1 VKGFTLNEK
10 MKTVDGNE
18 AAASVAYSTNET
30 VAIYPITPA
39 SPMGEMADLWAS
51 AGKRNIW
58 GTVPHIVEMQSEAGA
73 IAAAHGS
80 LLRGSLTTT
89 FTASQ
94 GLLLMIP
101 NMFKIAGELN
111 PMVIHVA
118 ARTVATHALSI
129 FCDHSDVMA
138 TRSTGFAFL
147 CSSSVQESH
156 DFALISQ
163 ASTLKSRVPFL
174 HFFDGF
180 RTSHEISKIAI
191 LSEEQMRKMIDDNLV
206 REHRYR
212 SLSPERP
219 FIRGSSQ
226 NPDIFFQA
234 REASNPYYS
243 RAVSVVEQVMIDF
256 EKLSGRSYH
265 LFQYSGDPEAE
276 RVIVVM
282 GSAAQTVEE
291 MVEQLNIKNERVGVL
306 KVRLYR
312 PFSGSHLLKALPTTV
327 KAIAVLDRTKEPG
340 SAGEP
345 LYCDVVTS
353 VNEAAGNQDFPWVRI
368 PKITGGRYGLS
379 SKEFT
384 PPMVHSI
391 FSSLHKNCMPKHFTV
406 GIEDDVSFKSLSI
419 EKGYYSE
426 PRERICALF
435 YGYGSDGTVSANK
448 NTLKIIGETTDYYVQ
463 GYFVYDSMKSGSMTV
478 SHLRFDKKP
487 INSPYQIY
495 QADFIGCHQ
504 FVFLQKIDMLQH
516 AGEEATFLLN
526 SPYSP
531 EEVWDKFPLSVQKT
545 IIEKRLKVYVIDANS
560 IAAQIGLGGRINTIM
575 QTCFFALSKLIPE
588 QTAVGKIKE
597 FICQCYGKSGDTIVS
612 MNQEAVDS
620 SIRNL
625 HQLKIPDQPG
635 STFDLLEVVSS
646 DATPFVKLNTARI
659 LRGRGDELPVSAFD
673 ADGTFPS
680 ATSKYLKRGI
690 SAWIPVWE
698 PQLCIQ
704 CGKCSLLCPHGVV
717 RAKVYEKADLA
728 GAPESFQFVPA
739 RHPSL
744 EGQYYTVAVSP
755 QDCTGCR
762 VCVEVCPGKDRKEP
776 KIKALNMKPKDPLLL
791 SGEKNWEFFLNL
803 PQYDRSASSMR
814 ELQFVTPLFEF
825 SGACAGCG
833 ETPYLT
839 LLSRLF
845 GDHALIANATGCSSI
860 YGGNE
865 PVTPWGVNKE
875 GKGPAWS
882 NSLFEDN
889 AEFGLGFRI
898 AIDKQI
904 EQCKELLYRL
914 EPQVGKELVEA
925 LIRSDQNGT
934 EEIEQQRERVRALR
948 ERLKQIDNRD
958 ADDLLALSDALIKKS
973 IWLVGGDGWAY
984 DIGFGGLDHVL
995 SMGRKVN
1002 ILVMDTEMYSNTGGQ
1017 MSKATPPG
1025 AVAKFAAAGKS
1036 SGKKDLVMMAMSYG
1050 SVYVAR
1056 VAMGADQAQ
1065 AIKAFREAD
1074 QYEGTS
1080 LIVAYAQCIGQ
1091 GFNLVHGND
1100 QQRLAVESG
1109 YWPLLRYDPRLQKEG
1124 KNPLQLDSRSP
1135 SVPLEDYIYN
1145 ETRYSLL
1152 LRSNP
1157 DKAAHLLKKAKE
1169 EVVQRWNRYQHWAS
1183 MPLVQGDGNG

>member
-1 VKGFTLNEK
+1 VKGLILNEM

-39 SPMGEMADLWAS
+39 SPMGEMADLWAAS
-51 AGKRNIW
+51 GKKNIW

-73 IAAAHGS
+73 IAAVHGS
-80 LLRGSLTTT
+80 LQRGSLTTT

-138 TRSTGFAFL
+138 TRSTGFAIL
-147 CSSSVQESH
+147 CSSSVQEAQ

-180 RTSHEISKIAI
+180 RTSHEISKIAA
-191 LSEEQMRKMIDDNLV
+191 LSEEQMRGMLDDFLIHQ
-206 REHRYR
+206 HRYR

-219 FIRGSSQ
+219 FIRGCSQ

-234 REASNPYYS
+234 REASNPYYNKV
-243 RAVSVVEQVMIDF
+243 ASVVEQTMSDF
-256 EKLSGRSYH
+256 KKLSGRSYH
-265 LFQYSGDPEAE
+265 LFQYYGDLEAE
-276 RVIVVM
+276 RVIFVM
-282 GSAAQTVEE
+282 GSAAQTIEE
-291 MVEQLNIKNERVGVL
+291 VVEQLNLKNERVGVL
-306 KVRLYR
+306 KVHLYR
-312 PFSGSHLLKALPTTV
+312 PFSGSHLLKALPSTV

-353 VNEAAGNQDFPWVRI
+353 INEAAGNQEFPWARI
-368 PKITGGRYGLS
+368 PKIVGGRYGLS

-391 FSSLHKNCMPKHFTV
+391 FSYLHKNCITNHFTV
-406 GIEDDVSFKSLSI
+406 GIEDDVSFQSLAI
-419 EKGYYSE
+419 EKSNYSE
-426 PRERICALF
+426 PRDRICALF

-487 INSPYQIY
+487 IKSPYQIY

-504 FVFLQKIDMLQH
+504 FTFLQKIDMVQY
-516 AGEEATFLLN
+516 AAEGATFLLN
-526 SPYSP
+526 SPYP
-531 EEVWDKFPLSVQKT
+531 PDEVWEKFPVSAQRT
-545 IIEKRLKVYVIDANS
+545 IIDKKLKVYVIDAGS
-560 IAAQIGLGGRINTIM
+560 IAAKIGLGGRINTIM
-575 QTCFFALSKLIPE
+575 QTCFFALSKIIPE
-588 QTAVGKIKE
+588 EAAVGKIKE
-597 FICQCYGKSGDTIVS
+597 YICESYGRRGETIVS
-612 MNQEAVDS
+612 MNLEAVDS
-620 SIRNL
+620 AIENL
-625 HQLKIPDQPG
+625 HQLKIPDKPG
-635 STFDLLEVVSS
+635 STFDLREAVSS
-646 DATPFVKLNTARI
+646 DATSFVKFNTARI
-659 LRGRGDELPVSAFD
+659 VRGRGDELPVSAFD

-680 ATSKYLKRGI
+680 ATSRYLKRGI

-704 CGKCSLLCPHGVV
+704 CGKCSFLCPHAVV
-717 RAKVYEKADLA
+717 RAKVYDKADLA
-728 GAPESFQFVPA
+728 GAPESFQYVPA
-739 RHPSL
+739 LHPSL
-744 EGQYYTVAVSP
+744 KGQYYTVAVSP

-776 KIKALNMKPKDPLLL
+776 KVKALNMKPKDPLLQ
-791 SGEKNWEFFLNL
+791 SWEKNWEFFLDL
-803 PQYDRSASSMR
+803 PQYDRSASTMR

-865 PVTPWGVNKE
+865 PVTPWAVNKE

-904 EQCKELLYRL
+904 EQCKELLYKL
-914 EPQVGKELVEA
+914 GSKIGQELVEA
-925 LIRSDQNGT
+925 LIRADQNST
-934 EEIEQQRERVRALR
+934 EEIEQQRIRVTALR
-948 ERLKQIDNRD
+948 ERLRQIDNKE
-958 ADDLLALSDALIKKS
+958 AEDLLALSDALIKKS

-1025 AVAKFAAAGKS
+1025 AVAKFAASGKKN
-1036 SGKKDLVMMAMSYG
+1036 GKKDLVMMAMSYG

-1056 VAMGADQAQ
+1056 IAMGADQTQ

-1074 QYEGTS
+1074 RYEGTS

-1091 GFNLVHGND
+1091 GYDLVHGND

-1109 YWPLLRYDPRLQKEG
+1109 YWPLLRYDPRLRREG
-1124 KNPLQLDSRSP
+1124 KNPLQLDSRAP
-1135 SVPLEDYIYN
+1135 SVPLENYIYN

-1157 DKAAHLLKKAKE
+1157 EEAARLLTEAKE
-1169 EVVQRWNRYQHWAS
+1169 EVARRWDWYQYWAS
-1183 MPLVQGDGNG
+1183 MPLVQEKGNG

>member
-1 VKGFTLNEK
+1 MNEK

-39 SPMGEMADLWAS
+39 SPMGEIADLWAS
-51 AGKRNIW
+51 AKKKNIW

-80 LLRGSLTTT
+80 LQRGSLTTT
-89 FTASQ
+89 FTSSQ

-101 NMFKIAGELN
+101 NMYKIAGELN

-129 FCDHSDVMA
+129 FCDHSDVMTA
-138 TRSTGFAFL
+138 RSTGFALL
-147 CSSSVQESH
+147 CSSTVQEAH

-180 RTSHEISKIAI
+180 RTSHEISKINM
-191 LSEEQMRKMIDDNLV
+191 LSDEQMRGMIDDTLV

-234 REASNPYYS
+234 REASNPYYTA
-243 RAVSVVEQVMIDF
+243 AVSVVEQLMMDF
-256 EKLSGRSYH
+256 EKLSSRSYR
-265 LFQYSGDPEAE
+265 LFQYCGDPEAE
-276 RVIVVM
+276 RVIIIM
-282 GSAAQTVEE
+282 GSGAQTVEE
-291 MVEQLNIKNERVGVL
+291 VVEQLNLKNERVGVL
-306 KVRLYR
+306 KVHLYR
-312 PFSGSHLLKALPTTV
+312 PFSAAHLLKALPSTV

-353 VNEAAGNQDFPWVRI
+353 INEGAGNRDFPLGVVPRVA
-368 PKITGGRYGLS
+368 GGRYGLS

-384 PPMVHSI
+384 PPMAHSI
-391 FSSLHKNCMPKHFTV
+391 FTYLHKNCIPNHFSV
-406 GIEDDVSFKSLSI
+406 GIEDDVSFQSLAI
-419 EKGYYSE
+419 EKNQYSE
-426 PRERICALF
+426 PQDRICALF

-448 NTLKIIGETTDYYVQ
+448 NSLKIIGETTGYYVQ

-478 SHLRFDKKP
+478 SHLRFDNKP

-495 QADFIGCHQ
+495 QANFIGCHQ
-504 FVFLQKIDMLQH
+504 FIFLQKTDMLQY
-516 AGEEATFLLN
+516 ASEGAVFLLN
-526 SPYSP
+526 SPYSSL
-531 EEVWDKFPLSVQKT
+531 EVWNKFPVSVQKA
-545 IIEKRLKVYVIDANS
+545 IIDKKLKVYVIDAGS
-560 IAAQIGLGGRINTIM
+560 IAEQIGLGGRINTIM

-588 QTAVGKIKE
+588 ETAVKKIKE
-597 FICQCYGKSGDTIVS
+597 YICSSYGTRGEAIVS
-612 MNQEAVDS
+612 MNLEAVDS
-620 SIRNL
+620 AIRNL
-625 HQLKIPDQPG
+625 HQLQIPEQPG
-635 STFDLLEVVSS
+635 SNFDLRDAVSS
-646 DATPFVKLNTARI
+646 DATSFVKLNTARI
-659 LRGRGDELPVSAFD
+659 LRGSGDELPVSAFE

-690 SAWIPVWE
+690 SAQVPVWE

-704 CGKCSLLCPHGVV
+704 CGKCSFLCPHAVI
-717 RAKVYEKADLA
+717 RAKVYEKADLT
-728 GAPESFQFVPA
+728 GAPESFPSVPA
-739 RHPSL
+739 RHPTL
-744 EGQYYTVAVSP
+744 KGQYYTVAVSP

-776 KIKALNMKPKDPLLL
+776 KVKALNMHPKNPVLQ
-791 SGEKNWEFFLNL
+791 SGERNWEFFLNL
-803 PQYDRSASSMR
+803 PEYSRSVSTMR

-865 PVTPWGVNKE
+865 PVTPWAINKE

-904 EQCKELLYRL
+904 EQCKELLDKL
-914 EPQVGKELVEA
+914 EPQIGKELMEA
-925 LIRSDQNGT
+925 LISADQNST
-934 EEIEQQRERVRALR
+934 DDIEQQRNRVTALR
-948 ERLKQIDNRD
+948 ERLKQIDNKE
-958 ADDLLALSDALIKKS
+958 ADDLLALSDSLIKKS

-1017 MSKATPPG
+1017 MSKATPVG
-1025 AVAKFAAAGKS
+1025 AVAKFAAAGKKT
-1036 SGKKDLVMMAMSYG
+1036 GKKDLVMMAMSYG

-1056 VAMGADQAQ
+1056 IAMGADQAQ

-1074 QYEGTS
+1074 QFEGTS

-1091 GFNLVHGND
+1091 GFDLVRGTS
-1100 QQRLAVESG
+1100 QQHLAVESG
-1109 YWPLLRYDPRLQKEG
+1109 YWPLLRYDPRLHKEG
-1124 KNPLQLDSRSP
+1124 INPLQLDSSAP
-1135 SVPLEDYIYN
+1135 SVPLENYIYN

-1152 LRSNP
+1152 LHSNS
-1157 DKAAHLLKKAKE
+1157 DEAARLLTKAKE
-1169 EVVQRWNRYQHWAS
+1169 EVARRWNWYQYWAS
-1183 MPLVQGDGNG
+1183 MPVAPGGGNG

>member
-1 VKGFTLNEK
+1 
-10 MKTVDGNE
+10 
-18 AAASVAYSTNET
+18 
-30 VAIYPITPA
+30 
-39 SPMGEMADLWAS
+39 
-51 AGKRNIW
+51 
-58 GTVPHIVEMQSEAGA
+58 
-73 IAAAHGS
+73 
-80 LLRGSLTTT
+80 
-89 FTASQ
+89 
-94 GLLLMIP
+94 
-101 NMFKIAGELN
+101 
-111 PMVIHVA
+111 
-118 ARTVATHALSI
+118 
-129 FCDHSDVMA
+129 
-138 TRSTGFAFL
+138 
-147 CSSSVQESH
+147 
-156 DFALISQ
+156 
-163 ASTLKSRVPFL
+163 
-174 HFFDGF
+174 
-180 RTSHEISKIAI
+180 
-191 LSEEQMRKMIDDNLV
+191 MID
-206 REHRYR
+206 
-212 SLSPERP
+212 
-219 FIRGSSQ
+219 I
-226 NPDIFFQA
+226 
-234 REASNPYYS
+234 
-243 RAVSVVEQVMIDF
+243 
-256 EKLSGRSYH
+256 EKLSGRTYH

-588 QTAVGKIKE
+588 QTAVGKIKDY
-597 FICQCYGKSGDTIVS
+597 ICQCYGKSGDTIVS

-1183 MPLVQGDGNG
+1183 MPLAQGDGNG

>member
-1 VKGFTLNEK
+1 MKGFTLNEK

-588 QTAVGKIKE
+588 QTAVGKIKDY
-597 FICQCYGKSGDTIVS
+597 ICQCYGKSGDTIVS

-1183 MPLVQGDGNG
+1183 MPLAQGDGNG

>member
-1 VKGFTLNEK
+1 MKGFILDEK

-39 SPMGEMADLWAS
+39 SPMGEMADLWAAS
-51 AGKRNIW
+51 GKKNIW

-80 LLRGSLTTT
+80 LQRGSLTTT

-129 FCDHSDVMA
+129 FGDHSDVMA

-147 CSSSVQESH
+147 CSSSVQEAH

-163 ASTLKSRVPFL
+163 ATTLKSRVPFL

-180 RTSHEISKIAI
+180 RTSHEISKIAL
-191 LSEEQMRKMIDDNLV
+191 LSEEQIRGMIDDTLV

-212 SLSPERP
+212 SLSPEHP

-243 RAVSVVEQVMIDF
+243 RAALMVEQTMADF
-256 EKLSGRSYH
+256 EKLSGRSYQ
-265 LFQYSGDPEAE
+265 LFQYCGDPEAE
-276 RVIVVM
+276 RVIIIM

-291 MVEQLNIKNERVGVL
+291 VVEQLNLKNERVGVL

-345 LYCDVVTS
+345 LYCDVVAS
-353 VNEAAGNQDFPWVRI
+353 INDAAGSQEFPWVRI
-368 PKITGGRYGLS
+368 PKIAGGRYGLS

-391 FSSLHKNCMPKHFTV
+391 FTCLNKNCMPNHFTV
-406 GIEDDVSFKSLSI
+406 GIEDDVSFQSLPL
-419 EKGYYSE
+419 EKNNYSE
-426 PRERICALF
+426 PQDRICALF

-487 INSPYQIY
+487 ISSPYQIY

-504 FVFLQKIDMLQH
+504 FTFLQKINMLQY
-516 AGEEATFLLN
+516 AAKGATFLLN
-526 SPYSP
+526 SPYPP
-531 EEVWDKFPLSVQKT
+531 EKVWDKFPVSVQRT
-545 IIEKRLKVYVIDANS
+545 IIDKKLKVYIIDAGS
-560 IAAQIGLGGRINTIM
+560 IASQIGLRGRINTIM
-575 QTCFFALSKLIPE
+575 QTCFFALSKLVPE
-588 QTAVGKIKE
+588 EAAVSKIKE
-597 FICQCYGKSGDTIVS
+597 YICSSYGKGGETIVS
-612 MNQEAVDS
+612 MNLEAVDS
-620 SIRNL
+620 AIRNL
-625 HQLKIPDQPG
+625 HRLQVPDQPS
-635 STFDLLEVVSS
+635 STFDLREAVSS
-646 DATPFVKLNTARI
+646 DATTFVKLNTAKI

-680 ATSKYLKRGI
+680 DTSKYLKRGI
-690 SAWIPVWE
+690 STQIPVWE

-704 CGKCSLLCPHGVV
+704 CGKCSFLCPHAVV
-717 RAKVYEKADLA
+717 RAKVYEKADLN
-728 GAPESFQFVPA
+728 GAPESFQSVPA
-739 RHPSL
+739 SHPSL
-744 EGQYYTVAVSP
+744 KGQYYTVAVSP

-776 KIKALNMKPKDPLLL
+776 KIKALNMKPKDPLLQ
-791 SGEKNWEFFLNL
+791 SGQQNWEFFLNL
-803 PQYDRSASSMR
+803 PQYDRSASTMR

-865 PVTPWGVNKE
+865 PVTPWAINKE

-904 EQCKELLYRL
+904 EQCKELLYKL
-914 EPQVGKELVEA
+914 EPQIGQELAEA
-925 LIRSDQNGT
+925 LIMADQNNT
-934 EEIEQQRERVRALR
+934 EEIEQQRSRVIALR
-948 ERLKQIDNRD
+948 DRLKQISNKE

-1065 AIKAFREAD
+1065 AIKAFREAE

-1091 GFNLVHGND
+1091 GFDLVYGND
-1100 QQRLAVESG
+1100 QQHLAVESG
-1109 YWPLLRYDPRLQKEG
+1109 YWPLLRYDPRLQREG
-1124 KNPLQLDSRSP
+1124 KNPLQLDSRAP

-1157 DKAAHLLKKAKE
+1157 DEAAHLLTKAKE
-1169 EVVQRWNRYQHWAS
+1169 EVAQRWNWYQHWAS
-1183 MPLVQGDGNG
+1183 MPSVQRRDNG

>member
-1 VKGFTLNEK
+1 

-80 LLRGSLTTT
+80 LQRGSLTTT

-191 LSEEQMRKMIDDNLV
+191 LSEEQMRKMIDNNLV
-206 REHRYR
+206 RQHRYR

-265 LFQYSGDPEAE
+265 LFQFSGDPEAE

-291 MVEQLNIKNERVGVL
+291 VVEQLNIKNERVGVL

-353 VNEAAGNQDFPWVRI
+353 INEAAGNQDFPWVRI
-368 PKITGGRYGLS
+368 PEITGGRYGLS

-426 PRERICALF
+426 PWGRICALF

-487 INSPYQIY
+487 INSPYQIC

-516 AGEEATFLLN
+516 AGEGATFLLN

-635 STFDLLEVVSS
+635 STFDLREVVSS

-704 CGKCSLLCPHGVV
+704 CGKCSLLCPHAVV

-776 KIKALNMKPKDPLLL
+776 KIKALNMKPRDPLLP

-865 PVTPWGVNKE
+865 PVTPWAVNKE

-914 EPQVGKELVEA
+914 EPQIGKELIEA

-934 EEIEQQRERVRALR
+934 EEIEQQRDRVRALR
-948 ERLKQIDNRD
+948 ERLKQIDNKE

-1169 EVVQRWNRYQHWAS
+1169 EVAQRWNRYQHWAS

>member
-1 VKGFTLNEK
+1 VKGAILNEK

-39 SPMGEMADLWAS
+39 SPMGEMADLWAAS
-51 AGKRNIW
+51 GKKNIW

-73 IAAAHGS
+73 IAAVHGS
-80 LLRGSLTTT
+80 LQRGSLTTT

-138 TRSTGFAFL
+138 ARSTGFAFL
-147 CSSSVQESH
+147 CSSSVQEAH

-163 ASTLKSRVPFL
+163 ASTLRSRVPFL

-191 LSEEQMRKMIDDNLV
+191 LSEEQIGEMIDDTLV

-234 REASNPYYS
+234 REASNPYYN
-243 RAVSVVEQVMIDF
+243 RTASVVEQLMSDF
-256 EKLSGRSYH
+256 EKLSGRSYQ
-265 LFQYSGDPEAE
+265 LFQYCGDPEAE
-276 RVIVVM
+276 RVIIIM
-282 GSAAQTVEE
+282 GSAVQTVEE
-291 MVEQLNIKNERVGVL
+291 VVEQLNLKNERVGVL

-353 VNEAAGNQDFPWVRI
+353 INEAAGSLEFPWVRI
-368 PKITGGRYGLS
+368 PKIVGGRYGLS

-391 FSSLHKNCMPKHFTV
+391 FSCLYKSCMPNHFTV
-406 GIEDDVSFKSLSI
+406 GIEDDVSFQSLPI
-419 EKGYYSE
+419 EKNNYSE
-426 PRERICALF
+426 PQDRICALF

-495 QADFIGCHQ
+495 QANFVGCHQ
-504 FVFLQKIDMLQH
+504 FAFLQKIDMLQY
-516 AGEEATFLLN
+516 AAEGATFLLN
-526 SPYSP
+526 SPYPP
-531 EEVWDKFPLSVQKT
+531 EEVWDKFPLSVQRAV
-545 IIEKRLKVYVIDANS
+545 IDKRLKVYIIDATS
-560 IAAQIGLGGRINTIM
+560 IASQIGLRGRINTIM

-588 QTAVGKIKE
+588 EAAVSKIKE
-597 FICQCYGKSGDTIVS
+597 YICSSYGRGGEAIVN
-612 MNQEAVDS
+612 MNLKAVDS
-620 SIRNL
+620 AIRNL
-625 HQLKIPDQPG
+625 HQLQLPDQP
-635 STFDLLEVVSS
+635 SSNFDLREAVSS
-646 DATPFVKLNTARI
+646 DATSFVKLNTARI
-659 LRGRGDELPVSAFD
+659 LRGSGDELPVSAFD

-690 SAWIPVWE
+690 SAQIPVWE

-704 CGKCSLLCPHGVV
+704 CGKCSFLCPHGVV
-717 RAKVYEKADLA
+717 RAKVYEKADLT
-728 GAPESFQFVPA
+728 GAPESFQSVPA
-739 RHPSL
+739 IHPSL
-744 EGQYYTVAVSP
+744 KGQYYTLAVSP

-762 VCVEVCPGKDRKEP
+762 ICVEVCPGKDRKIP
-776 KIKALNMKPKDPLLL
+776 KIKALNMKPKDPLLQ
-791 SGEKNWEFFLNL
+791 SGQRNWEFFLNL
-803 PQYDRSASSMR
+803 PQYDKSASTMR

-865 PVTPWGVNKE
+865 PVTPWAVNKE

-904 EQCKELLYRL
+904 EQCKELLHKL
-914 EPQVGKELVEA
+914 ESQIGKELAEA
-925 LIRSDQNGT
+925 LIMADQNST
-934 EEIEQQRERVRALR
+934 EEIEQQRCRVKALQD
-948 ERLKQIDNRD
+948 RLKKIDNKD
-958 ADDLLALSDALIKKS
+958 ADNLLALSDALIKKS

-1056 VAMGADQAQ
+1056 IAMGANQAQ

-1091 GFNLVHGND
+1091 GFDLVHGND
-1100 QQRLAVESG
+1100 QQQLAVESG
-1109 YWPLLRYDPRLQKEG
+1109 YWPLLRYDPRLCKEG
-1124 KNPLQLDSRSP
+1124 KNPLQLDSRAP
-1135 SVPLEDYIYN
+1135 SIPLEDYIYN

-1157 DKAAHLLKKAKE
+1157 EEAAHLLTKAKE
-1169 EVVQRWNRYQHWAS
+1169 EVAQRWNWYHHWAS
-1183 MPLVQGDGNG
+1183 MPFTQRRDND